1 MKKNKFIF
9 KEVTSHELYGV
20 LQDLLWLLA
29 SISNYGFSF
38 NIKEVYNVK

>member
-20 LQDLLWLLA
+20 LQDFVGGFLAASAIMALL
-29 SISNYGFSF
+29 
-38 NIKEVYNVK
+38 

>member
-20 LQDLLWLLA
+20 LQDFV
-29 SISNYGFSF
+29 GGF